1 MGTAHKGFEAQLG
14 SYRFILSP
22 GTVFMKISKPGCI
35 KQSLSAFHFSISAIS
50 PKGNPEPA
58 ITAQKCRM
66 GNLGPGSDRCPRR
79 GSQTKEP
86 WLWVTRQ
93 DPTSH
98 PVQGRRSLPN
108 SPSGTC
114 TAEM

>member
-66 GNLGPGSDRCPRR
+66 ETWAREAIGAPGGSHKPR
-79 GSQTKEP
+79 
-86 WLWVTRQ
+86 
-93 DPTSH
+93 
-98 PVQGRRSLPN
+98 
-108 SPSGTC
+108 SPSSG
-114 TAEM
+114 